1 MRKTMKVAAMFG
13 LLLVSQGCSHHRRN
27 VNVVVLVDISAS
39 IGDNS
44 ARMESVVGGVAD
56 KLRGGD
62 EISVIPICDGSYSAS
77 HTPPLHLRVS
87 ERREAFD
94 EQISRFRGQFRKQV
108 QAMLEVTPCKKTAIM
123 ETIERSTTLAQNG
136 DKVLYIFTDGIEDA
150 GISFYKDQ
158 RLSSPKEAVKLAQE
172 LALVYR
178 HMPDTKVRLGLIE
191 SEDFDKLPRQRGDA
205 IVVFWRT
212 YLSELSKNYQIEAPE
227 LLRD

>member
-1 MRKTMKVAAMFG
+1 MKVAAMFG
-13 LLLVSQGCSHHRRN
+13 LLLVLQGCGHHRRN
-27 VNVVVLVDISAS
+27 LDVVVLIDISAS

-44 ARMESVVGGVAD
+44 ARMESVVYAVAD

-77 HTPPLHLRVS
+77 HTPPLHFKVS
-87 ERREAFD
+87 EKREAFD
-94 EQISRFRGQFRKQV
+94 EQIARFRSQFRKQV
-108 QAMLEVTPCKKTAIM
+108 QMILDVTPCKNTAIV
-123 ETIERSTTLAQNG
+123 ETIERSTTITQHG

-158 RLSSPKEAVKLAQE
+158 RLGSSKQAAKLAEE
-172 LALVYR
+172 LALVNR

-205 IVVFWRT
+205 IVTFWKT
-212 YLSELSKNYQIEAPE
+212 YLSELSKDYQIEAPE
-227 LLRD
+227 LLREE